1 MPNNILNPKAIKA
14 LAMKKVPTSE
24 KEKLPKPHKAQM
36 LRARSKAPVVNDD
49 EEMEEG
55 GEAPISNEWSDAARQ
70 AAMQARKNKA
80 APANQPEQPKRT
92 FGGTLLGGLKGM
104 GIGGVGGAVV
114 GGLIGGGLPGAAL
127 GGAIG
132 SELGGIAGASH
143 YMGKTSTGVVA
154 EDKDKLPSTRE
165 VMDRHVR
172 PITEMLKRRKAK
184 SPPVSNYSQEN
195 EMKKLTDEERALFV
209 DNLVSN
215 SAVWQHEGSEDML
228 NNMSDEQLL
237 ALNMQHDSYNDA
249 IVALTGIQKEF
260 NLDGDLALNALPKTL
275 KKIVTNAPGA
285 AYDGSGGGDIVGKGG
300 EEDEEQRDDDRGG
313 ENEDDSELDE
323 SDGQGEYA
331 GDQQTKDSH
340 QGQTRNQ
347 RNKPMTTRDWMAAA
361 PPEIQVIV
369 RNALRVDE
377 ERKAQFIEVITA
389 NANNPYSPEQLS
401 MMTTEQLEP
410 LSRLAETP
418 KPVVHNNARR
428 EIADFFTE
436 PARKPV
442 VNGRGRADFRGAAA
456 PINNRGAATVED
468 DEDGPLL
475 VQNTDWKKLNE
486 ELHGKR
492 S

>member
-1 MPNNILNPKAIKA
+1 MPMKSPMHTMVDKVTAPAKRAYKSYQHGLAKSVTAAGPFIASPMMKMSRDRHQEDMAKPIQGKATGPKFPASAEGKTHSTFA
-14 LAMKKVPTSE
+14 GAPTQNE
-24 KEKLPKPHKAQM
+24 
-36 LRARSKAPVVNDD
+36 D
-49 EEMEEG
+49 EE
-55 GEAPISNEWSDAARQ
+55 GED
-70 AAMQARKNKA
+70 MQLNA
-80 APANQPEQPKRT
+80 QERT
-92 FGGTLLGGLKGM
+92 
-104 GIGGVGGAVV
+104 
-114 GGLIGGGLPGAAL
+114 
-127 GGAIG
+127 
-132 SELGGIAGASH
+132 EL
-143 YMGKTSTGVVA
+143 
-154 EDKDKLPSTRE
+154 
-165 VMDRHVR
+165 
-172 PITEMLKRRKAK
+172 
-184 SPPVSNYSQEN
+184 
-195 EMKKLTDEERALFV
+195 V
-209 DNLVSN
+209 DNLIANCAS
-215 SAVWQHEGSEDML
+215 WQFEGA
-228 NNMSDEQLL
+228 DE
-237 ALNMQHDSYNDA
+237 
-249 IVALTGIQKEF
+249 V
-260 NLDGDLALNALPKTL
+260 LNALPDENLIALNTDNNLYRESSVVFNQLQKTFNLNGDMLIADVPKAL
-275 KKIVTNAPGA
+275 KRLVTNAPGA

-323 SDGQGEYA
+323 SDGEGEYA

-347 RNKPMTTRDWMAAA
+347 RNKPMTTREWMAAA